1 MLLAWS
7 TLHCI
12 LHCDR
17 IRDEEKYQISGFPR
31 LDSQNSDVKHFSFLF
46 KRLILLHLIL
56 PHNSMPINS
65 THNSTTHIHFESIPR
80 PLVTFMLNR
89 LYWWYASCN
98 NVSLFTCMPLLFSL
112 TVIIHYNYMFTFPII
127 SLPNSSTF
135 LEKKGSYPILFNTA
149 EWQRSIL
156 CWYNAGK
163 NNLYNKEVSW
173 EIWFRRD
180 SYCLVQ

>member
-1 MLLAWS
+1 MRKNTRFQGFHVWIHRIPML
-7 TLHCI
+7 
-12 LHCDR
+12 
-17 IRDEEKYQISGFPR
+17 
-31 LDSQNSDVKHFSFLF
+31 NSFSFLF

-65 THNSTTHIHFESIPR
+65 THNSTIHIHFESIPR

-89 LYWWYASCN
+89 LYWWYTSYN
-98 NVSLFTCMPLLFSL
+98 NAFLFTCMPLLFSL